1 MFGGIVVVV
10 QQMTAISSFLS
21 SNGRP
26 TATIICCVI
35 LLPASSVRSSLS
47 AMRPRFPVPT
57 AAVFSNRSVHVRYI
71 PSRLLPILPSL
82 QRLLQQRLLWRRIS
96 RTSSALGAIFYDRLF
111 IVHFLSIRRRFDH
124 RHWQRNAQILIFAW
138 PMQWY
143 TSHRLRPYPR
153 YFQSIIKIDFLPFT
167 DIFDHCFRQHSGQ
180 ISQDNRR

>member
-26 TATIICCVI
+26 TATIICCII

-71 PSRLLPILPSL
+71 PSRLLPTSIITAFTSTTFAMKTNIPHIICT
-82 QRLLQQRLLWRRIS
+82 RRY
-96 RTSSALGAIFYDRLF
+96 FYDRLF
-111 IVHFLSIRRRFDH
+111 IVHFLTIRRRFDH
-124 RHWQRNAQILIFAW
+124 RYWQRNAQILIFAW
-138 PMQWY
+138 PVQWY
-143 TSHRLRPYPR
+143 SLLHIVCVRIRA
-153 YFQSIIKIDFLPFT
+153 
-167 DIFDHCFRQHSGQ
+167 
-180 ISQDNRR
+180 ISKA